1 MVKFDNKSKSKTE
14 EGKDKKSFDIVNAPY
29 EGRELTLNAFRSGVF
44 QIKATKFEELKILTP
59 KQVFQRL
66 KTALAQVK
74 EGNLSENLLNQV
86 RQIIYFFF
94 FFKEITKK
102 YIII

>member
-29 EGRELTLNAFRSGVF
+29 EGRELTPNAFRSGVF

-86 RQIIYFFF
+86 RKIIYFLYRE
-94 FFKEITKK
+94 KEITKK